1 MAHGV
6 AARSG
11 LNRIA
16 PDEARREQA
25 VTELTDDAQLK

>member
-16 PDEARREQA
+16 AGEARGEQA
-25 VTELTDDAQLK
+25 VAELTHEA